1 MRRRSTRKPGIIT
14 KVAKEDENRLWKKG
28 EQPEIGGHT
37 LRLFVDWSGGATA
50 VIEESAKKIFNLPGT
65 RDLQVEDT

>member
-28 EQPEIGGHT
+28 EQPEIDGHT

-50 VIEESAKKIFNLPGT
+50 VIE
-65 RDLQVEDT
+65 

>member
-28 EQPEIGGHT
+28 EQPEIDGHT

-65 RDLQVEDT
+65 GDLQVEDT